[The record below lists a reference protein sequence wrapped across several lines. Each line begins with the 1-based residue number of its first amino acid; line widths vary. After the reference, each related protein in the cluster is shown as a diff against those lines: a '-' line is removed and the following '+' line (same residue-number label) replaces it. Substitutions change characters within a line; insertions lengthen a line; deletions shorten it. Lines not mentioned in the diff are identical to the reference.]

1 MLPMTAVYRANL
13 HLTGIPAAAAG
24 KARGSFALAIHAG
37 GPVKAAASSAFV
49 DGIHTGL
56 LYAAGAALLAA
67 VIVAVLLPGGL
78 RRHPVSKAHEDRPD
92 RELTPAT
99 R

>member
-1 MLPMTAVYRANL
+1 MTAVYRTNL

-67 VIVAVLLPGGL
+67 IIVAVLLPGGQ
-78 RRHPVSKAHEDRPD
+78 RPRHPVTEAHEDRPD
-92 RELTPAT
+92 RELAPAT